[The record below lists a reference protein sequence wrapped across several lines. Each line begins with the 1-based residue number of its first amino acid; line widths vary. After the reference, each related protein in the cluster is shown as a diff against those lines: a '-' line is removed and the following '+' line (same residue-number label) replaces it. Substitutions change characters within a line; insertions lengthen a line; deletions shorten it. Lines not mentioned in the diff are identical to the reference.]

1 MNCYSRLNSLEH
13 KKKQS
18 VQEQIDTFIQLF
30 QLMYDREP
38 TQEEIENERQSIM
51 KRKPADIIQTA
62 AEIDKL
68 VYSN

>member
-30 QLMYDREP
+30 QLMYDRDP